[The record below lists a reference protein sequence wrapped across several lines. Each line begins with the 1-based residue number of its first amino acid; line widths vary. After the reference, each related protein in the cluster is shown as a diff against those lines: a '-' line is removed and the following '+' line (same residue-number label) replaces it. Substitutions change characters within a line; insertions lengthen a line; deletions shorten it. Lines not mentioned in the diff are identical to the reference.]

1 MKMYITALSLFF
13 VGLLHAQECDL
24 LVDNSF
30 PNGGY
35 IKTTREHQIIKLT
48 GHSLKFYLE
57 NIDGQMTVAVN
68 WYISPKALP
77 EGSNFDGKKP
87 MVIIIN
93 LEDGERVQLT
103 VQEPKP
109 GSGTYKLKYAD
120 YMMGGLAVLS
130 PEDQQK
136 LAKSPIRSITES
148 IYGVSMPPVDDIKQ
162 IKFFMNNIPCVLK

>member
-1 MKMYITALSLFF
+1 MKMYLTALLFSF
-13 VGLLHAQECDL
+13 VGLLQAQECDL
-24 LVDNSF
+24 LVDKTY
-30 PNGGY
+30 PNGGF
-35 IKTTREHQIIKLT
+35 IKTTREQQIIKLT

-57 NIDGQMTVAVN
+57 NLDGQMTLGVN

-87 MVIIIN
+87 LVLIIR
-93 LEDGERVQLT
+93 LEDGNQLQLT

-120 YMMGGLAVLS
+120 YMIGGLAVLS
-130 PEDQQK
+130 AEDQQK
-136 LAKSPIRSITES
+136 LAKSPIRSITEN

-162 IKFFMNNIPCVLK
+162 IKFFMNKITCVLP